1 VFPFFSKKSK
11 PHRFPFRTDIHSHL
25 LPGIDDGVATVEES
39 EQVIRHL
46 MSMGFEGFVTTPHI
60 NEIFRNSPATIHESF
75 ARLRAHLE
83 SKGLNV
89 PIQVAAEYYLDE
101 HVMATL
107 QKEEPFLTFGT
118 RHLLFETNFLAEPY
132 YLKNFLF
139 QSISQGYRPV
149 LAHPERYQYMTME
162 KAEDIRGRGA
172 LFQINLLSLAGYYS
186 RPIQKMAE
194 RLIENGWVDF
204 LGSDCH
210 NLLHARTL
218 QSVLSTR
225 GFKKALDLELL
236 NKQL

>member
-1 VFPFFSKKSK
+1 VIPFFSKKSK
-11 PHRFPFRTDIHSHL
+11 PHKFPYGTDIHSHL

-39 EQVIRHL
+39 EQVIRQL
-46 MSMGFEGFVTTPHI
+46 MSLGFEAFVTTPHI
-60 NEIFRNSPATIHESF
+60 NEIYRNTPATIQDAF
-75 ARLRAHLE
+75 NRLRAHLD
-83 SKGLNV
+83 SKDLRV
-89 PIQVAAEYYLDE
+89 PIHVAAEYYLDE
-101 HVMATL
+101 QVMSAL
-107 QKEEPFLTFGT
+107 EREDSFLAFGN

-132 YLKNFLF
+132 FLKNFLF
-139 QSISQGYRPV
+139 QAISQGYRPV
-149 LAHPERYQYMTME
+149 LAHPERYQYMTLE

-172 LFQINLLSLAGYYS
+172 LFQVNLMSLTGYYS

-210 NLLHARTL
+210 NLFHAKAL
-218 QSVLSTR
+218 KDVLSTR